1 MKADITSLLQLDGEG
16 RQLGQATDALPAAD
30 PDVAA
35 QPHDLPHEFFISQ
48 YLVPSLAVP
57 YPTAVMAWLRT
68 VSQSPSSTPPSCRT

>member
-35 QPHDLPHEFFISQ
+35 LAPRLTPRVLHQPVFG
-48 YLVPSLAVP
+48 AVP
-57 YPTAVMAWLRT
+57 RRAVPDGGDGVVEDRVA
-68 VSQSPSSTPPSCRT
+68 VPVEHAAVV

>member
-35 QPHDLPHEFFISQ
+35 LAPRVLHQPVFG
-48 YLVPSLAVP
+48 AVP
-57 YPTAVMAWLRT
+57 RRAVPDGGDGVVEDRVA
-68 VSQSPSSTPPSCRT
+68 VPVEHAAVV